1 MKKGGLGKGLDAL
14 FADNSADSV
23 QGSAVMLSLTEIEPN
38 RDQPR
43 KNFEVEALSQLAD
56 SIKQYGILQPLV
68 VRPIPG
74 TGTYQLVAG
83 ERRWRAA
90 RMAGLSEVPVV
101 IKELNDSQAM
111 EIALIENLQREDLNP
126 IEEAEGYSMLMETF
140 GLTQDEVAQRVGRSR
155 PAVANALRLLN
166 LPDDVRSMVKNGE
179 LSQGH
184 ARTLL
189 SVPDEGQMKNIA
201 QEIVDKGLSVRALEK
216 LLKHNEETKKK
227 EEKPLKLPRS
237 PGVLAHEVGKA
248 LTERLGR
255 KVTVKDNRDKG
266 LIEIEFYGDDDLKHL
281 ANMLAKD

>member
-1 MKKGGLGKGLDAL
+1 
-14 FADNSADSV
+14 
-23 QGSAVMLSLTEIEPN
+23 
-38 RDQPR
+38 
-43 KNFEVEALSQLAD
+43 
-56 SIKQYGILQPLV
+56 
-68 VRPIPG
+68 
-74 TGTYQLVAG
+74 VAG

-227 EEKPLKLPRS
+227 EPLKLSLPTS
-237 PGVLAHEVGKA
+237 VLVHEVEKA